1 MPKKAQFHSVAD
13 ANAAPSGAASV
24 DKALSLL
31 SAFRAGDASLTLAE
45 LAERSHLYKSTVL
58 RSLAS
63 LAHAGYVQRLPDGR
77 YALGSEIARLSAV
90 YAASFSLDRIVL
102 PVLQALV
109 QHTGES
115 AAYHVRQGGAR
126 LCLYRVDSPHPIR
139 DHVRAGEVL
148 PLYRGSGGRVLVAFD
163 DTLLTD
169 VPAVDRALYQQ
180 IAAQGYYAATG
191 DRLAEVAGISAPVFG
206 RDKRIAGAL
215 TLTMPVHRYKEEYVA
230 QVIDAAADL
239 STRLGGL

>member
-45 LAERSHLYKSTVL
+45 LAERSQLYKSTVL

-102 PVLQALV
+102 PVLQVLSEDPYGIFCLV
-109 QHTGES
+109 LTPTR
-115 AAYHVRQGGAR
+115 YGGAPGVP
-126 LCLYRVDSPHPIR
+126 CLTSGAPTSP
-139 DHVRAGEVL
+139 A
-148 PLYRGSGGRVLVAFD
+148 
-163 DTLLTD
+163 
-169 VPAVDRALYQQ
+169 
-180 IAAQGYYAATG
+180 
-191 DRLAEVAGISAPVFG
+191 
-206 RDKRIAGAL
+206 
-215 TLTMPVHRYKEEYVA
+215 
-230 QVIDAAADL
+230 
-239 STRLGGL
+239 